1 MQPTPRDI
9 DSTPEPPRAPDTPP
23 PHATEDRL
31 SSGSG
36 DGKDGGSG
44 RGDATWYQDSLF
56 WGIFLAALAADQITK
71 AIVTSNLD
79 RGESWP
85 DGGFVQAT
93 YARNTGTAF
102 GLFRDQGFTLTII
115 SLVAVAGMIYF
126 YRGTA
131 LRTWPLRLSIGIM
144 LGGAIGNL
152 TDRIRLGFVVD
163 FIDIGAWP
171 IFNLA
176 DSFIT
181 TGIAILV
188 VTTVIFP
195 DRLATSRAGPVDE
208 HPADKQTGGAQT
220 GGEPPGEGRF
230 ADDDAPAAPPD
241 DDPETY
247 PENAP
252 GKKT

>member
-1 MQPTPRDI
+1 MQPTTNSP
-9 DSTPEPPRAPDTPP
+9 PEQPPAPEAPD
-23 PHATEDRL
+23 D
-31 SSGSG
+31 SSYAESR
-36 DGKDGGSG
+36 DGEDGGGNESG
-44 RGDATWYQDSLF
+44 GGGIAWYADSLF
-56 WGIFLAALAADQITK
+56 WSLFLAALAADQITK
-71 AIVTSNLD
+71 AIVTSNLS

-85 DGGFVQAT
+85 DDGFVRAT

-126 YRGTA
+126 FRGTA
-131 LRTWPLRLSIGIM
+131 LKSWPMRLSIAIM

-188 VTTVIFP
+188 VSTVIFP
-195 DRLATSRAGPVDE
+195 DRISPASAGPQND
-208 HPADKQTGGAQT
+208 PMN
-220 GGEPPGEGRF
+220 GETPEP
-230 ADDDAPAAPPD
+230 DDAVAAPE
-241 DDPETY
+241 DDPEDDQGN
-247 PENAP
+247 ES
-252 GKKT
+252 

>member
-1 MQPTPRDI
+1 MQPTTNSP
-9 DSTPEPPRAPDTPP
+9 PEQPPAPEAPD
-23 PHATEDRL
+23 D
-31 SSGSG
+31 SSYAESR
-36 DGKDGGSG
+36 DGEDGGGNESG
-44 RGDATWYQDSLF
+44 GGGIAWYADSLF
-56 WGIFLAALAADQITK
+56 WSLFLAALAADQITK
-71 AIVTSNLD
+71 AIVTSNLS

-85 DGGFVQAT
+85 DDGFVRAT

-126 YRGTA
+126 FRGTA
-131 LRTWPLRLSIGIM
+131 LKNWPMRLAIAIM

-181 TGIAILV
+181 VGIAILV
-188 VTTVIFP
+188 IATIIFP
-195 DRLATSRAGPVDE
+195 DQVSTARAGPHDE
-208 HPADKQTGGAQT
+208 PTDGETPA
-220 GGEPPGEGRF
+220 GE
-230 ADDDAPAAPPD
+230 DAPEQAPE
-241 DDPETY
+241 DDPG
-247 PENAP
+247 NKA
-252 GKKT
+252 